1 MKKIVIMMAVIVTV
15 ACKAKKVIISR
26 EEVATPEQVT
36 AVQSRYPDATK
47 EELLRGYEVYSG
59 PCTKCHKTRD
69 LTGFTEPKLL
79 ETIDRMAI
87 RAKITTE
94 EKQALTR
101 FALGLRATRPSK

>member
-1 MKKIVIMMAVIVTV
+1 MIVAIVAV

-26 EEVATPEQVT
+26 EEVATSAQVT

-69 LTGFTEPKLL
+69 LTGFTEQKLMNV
-79 ETIDRMAI
+79 IDRMAK
-87 RAKITTE
+87 RSKITTE

-101 FALGLRATRPSK
+101 FAIGLRATRPSK